1 MPPCVIEK
9 DSSRALYTVM
19 WLCILAAWCVSLSTA
34 TSDIFTCSVP
44 EDPVSARLGH
54 VATMPCWLTPSTNAE
69 GLEVRWYRPKDFD
82 NPVLLYS
89 ERKIQEASQQ
99 SQYVGRTSLG
109 LREVTSEGL
118 KGGDVTLKLVNV
130 TLRDQGEYVCYIS
143 SNQDYETASVFLNVT
158 VMGTPPL
165 LSAVRTD
172 ADSVNVSCV
181 SHGWKPRPRLQWSDG
196 RQTLK
201 PEKLDYSS
209 GAHGLV
215 SVRSWVLSSPS
226 SAPWVSCSLVLSEG
240 EELEG
245 RVDLWN
251 LGSVPETSSGL
262 QTAVIILA
270 LVLLLSVVFVGV
282 LYKKRGNKSTH
293 VPNGDIVDIETMRQA
308 EDLVDI
314 ETIKTMRQ
322 AGVDVTL
329 DPKTAPPYLTVG
341 SNGKIVRDSLYN
353 PCPPGEHAYI
363 LGTHGFTSG
372 SNAYWEVGLG
382 DQKVG
387 VKESWWVGLASGSVK
402 RQGDV
407 PATPS
412 NGFWFL
418 SSDKEKGLRLNM
430 NPNILLPANPRPQTV
445 GVYLDYDQGVLSF
458 INVKDNKHIVTV
470 GAMFTGEVFP
480 LFNPGKGDRAPM
492 TISDVRHYKTEPGQ
506 VTVSETERH
515 EETETDGDQAP
526 MTILDVSHYKTE
538 PVQVTVS
545 EREGNVSPPAEEAET
560 DGDQAPMTILDVS
573 HYKTEPVPVSV
584 SETERHE
591 ETETD
596 GDQAPMTI
604 LDVSHY
610 KTEPV
615 KVTVS
620 ETERH
625 EETETDGD
633 QAPMKIL
640 DVSHYKTEPVSVS
653 VSEREGND
661 APPAE
666 EAETDALLAFNQ
678 SRNHQTSESKDGL

>member
-19 WLCILAAWCVSLSTA
+19 WLYILAVWGVSLSTA
-34 TSDIFTCSVP
+34 TSEMFTCSVP

-54 VATMPCWLTPSTNAE
+54 VATMPCWLTPSMNAE

-82 NPVLLYS
+82 NPVLHYR

-99 SQYVGRTSLG
+99 SQYVGRSSLG

-130 TLRDQGEYVCYIS
+130 TLRDQGEYVCYVS

-215 SVRSWVLSSPS
+215 SAHSWVLSSSS

-245 RVDLWN
+245 RVDLRN
-251 LGSVPETSSGL
+251 VPAVPETSSGL
-262 QTAVIILA
+262 KTAVIILA
-270 LVLLLSVVFVGV
+270 LLLLLSVVFVGV
-282 LYKKRGNKSTH
+282 LYKKTGNKSTR
-293 VPNGDIVDIETMRQA
+293 VITGDIVDIETMRQP
-308 EDLVDI
+308 EDLVDM
-314 ETIKTMRQ
+314 ETMRQ

-341 SNGKIVRDSLYN
+341 STGKIVRDSKDN
-353 PCPPGEHAYI
+353 PCPPGEHACI
-363 LGTHGFTSG
+363 LGTRGFTSG
-372 SNAYWEVGLG
+372 SNAYWEVGLHNE
-382 DQKVG
+382 QVG
-387 VKESWWVGLASGSVK
+387 GKKSWWVGLASGPVK
-402 RQGDV
+402 RHGDV

-430 NPNILLPANPRPQTV
+430 APDILLPANPRPQIL
-445 GVYLDYDQGVLSF
+445 GVYFDYDQGVLSF
-458 INVKDNKHIVTV
+458 INVKDNKLIVTV
-470 GAMFTGEVFP
+470 RAMFIGEVFP
-480 LFNPGKGDRAPM
+480 LFNPGQGD
-492 TISDVRHYKTEPGQ
+492 T
-506 VTVSETERH
+506 
-515 EETETDGDQAP
+515 AP

-538 PVQVTVS
+538 PV
-545 EREGNVSPPAEEAET
+545 E
-560 DGDQAPMTILDVS
+560 
-573 HYKTEPVPVSV
+573 
-584 SETERHE
+584 
-591 ETETD
+591 
-596 GDQAPMTI
+596 
-604 LDVSHY
+604 
-610 KTEPV
+610 
-615 KVTVS
+615 
-620 ETERH
+620 
-625 EETETDGD
+625 
-633 QAPMKIL
+633 
-640 DVSHYKTEPVSVS
+640 VS
-653 VSEREGND
+653 VSERESKV

-666 EAETDALLAFNQ
+666 EAETDALLASNQ
-678 SRNHQTSESKDGL
+678 SRNRQTSESKDCL

>member
-1 MPPCVIEK
+1 
-9 DSSRALYTVM
+9 
-19 WLCILAAWCVSLSTA
+19 
-34 TSDIFTCSVP
+34 
-44 EDPVSARLGH
+44 
-54 VATMPCWLTPSTNAE
+54 
-69 GLEVRWYRPKDFD
+69 
-82 NPVLLYS
+82 
-89 ERKIQEASQQ
+89 
-99 SQYVGRTSLG
+99 
-109 LREVTSEGL
+109 
-118 KGGDVTLKLVNV
+118 
-130 TLRDQGEYVCYIS
+130 
-143 SNQDYETASVFLNVT
+143 
-158 VMGTPPL
+158 
-165 LSAVRTD
+165 
-172 ADSVNVSCV
+172 
-181 SHGWKPRPRLQWSDG
+181 
-196 RQTLK
+196 
-201 PEKLDYSS
+201 
-209 GAHGLV
+209 
-215 SVRSWVLSSPS
+215 
-226 SAPWVSCSLVLSEG
+226 
-240 EELEG
+240 
-245 RVDLWN
+245 
-251 LGSVPETSSGL
+251 
-262 QTAVIILA
+262 
-270 LVLLLSVVFVGV
+270 
-282 LYKKRGNKSTH
+282 
-293 VPNGDIVDIETMRQA
+293 MRQA
-308 EDLVDI
+308 EDFVDI
-314 ETIKTMRQ
+314 ETIETMRQ

-341 SNGKIVRDSLYN
+341 STGKIVRDSLYN

-363 LGTHGFTSG
+363 LGTHGFTSS

-430 NPNILLPANPRPQTV
+430 TPNILLPANPRPQTL
-445 GVYLDYDQGVLSF
+445 GVYLDYDKGVLSF

-492 TISDVRHYKTEPGQ
+492 TILDVSHYKTEPGQ

-515 EETETDGDQAP
+515 EETETDRDQAP

-538 PVQVTVS
+538 PVKVT
-545 EREGNVSPPAEEAET
+545 
-560 DGDQAPMTILDVS
+560 
-573 HYKTEPVPVSV
+573 V

-633 QAPMKIL
+633 QAPMTIL
-640 DVSHYKTEPVSVS
+640 DVSHYKTEPGKVS
-653 VSEREGND
+653 VSEREGNVS
-661 APPAE
+661 PPAE
-666 EAETDALLAFNQ
+666 EAETDALLASNQ
-678 SRNHQTSESKDGL
+678 SRNHQTSESKDSL

>member
-34 TSDIFTCSVP
+34 TSDMFTCSVP
-44 EDPVSARLGH
+44 EDPVSVRLGH
-54 VATMPCWLTPSTNAE
+54 VATMPCWLTPSMNAE

-109 LREVTSEGL
+109 LREVTSVGL

-130 TLRDQGEYVCYIS
+130 TLRDQGEYVCYVS

-158 VMGTPPL
+158 VMGSPPL

-201 PEKLDYSS
+201 PEKLEYSS

-215 SVRSWVLSSPS
+215 SAHSWVLSSPS

-245 RVDLWN
+245 RVDLRN

-262 QTAVIILA
+262 QTAVIILS
-270 LVLLLSVVFVGV
+270 LLLLLSVVFVGV

-308 EDLVDI
+308 EDFVDI
-314 ETIKTMRQ
+314 ETIETMRL

-329 DPKTAPPYLTVG
+329 DPKTAPPYLTV
-341 SNGKIVRDSLYN
+341 SSSGKVVRDSKDN
-353 PCPPGEHAYI
+353 VCPPGEHAYI

-372 SNAYWEVGLG
+372 RRAYWEVRL
-382 DQKVG
+382 DKEQVG

-402 RQGDV
+402 RQGDI

-430 NPNILLPANPRPQTV
+430 TPNILLPANPRPQTL
-445 GVYLDYDQGVLSF
+445 GVYLDYDKGVLSF
-458 INVKDNKHIVTV
+458 INVKDNKLIVTV

-480 LFNPGKGDRAPM
+480 LFNPGKGDR
-492 TISDVRHYKTEPGQ
+492 
-506 VTVSETERH
+506 
-515 EETETDGDQAP
+515 AP

-560 DGDQAPMTILDVS
+560 D
-573 HYKTEPVPVSV
+573 
-584 SETERHE
+584 
-591 ETETD
+591 
-596 GDQAPMTI
+596 
-604 LDVSHY
+604 
-610 KTEPV
+610 
-615 KVTVS
+615 
-620 ETERH
+620 
-625 EETETDGD
+625 
-633 QAPMKIL
+633 
-640 DVSHYKTEPVSVS
+640 
-653 VSEREGND
+653 
-661 APPAE
+661 
-666 EAETDALLAFNQ
+666 ALLASNQ
-678 SRNHQTSESKDGL
+678 SHNHQTSESKESL

>member
-1 MPPCVIEK
+1 
-9 DSSRALYTVM
+9 
-19 WLCILAAWCVSLSTA
+19 
-34 TSDIFTCSVP
+34 
-44 EDPVSARLGH
+44 
-54 VATMPCWLTPSTNAE
+54 
-69 GLEVRWYRPKDFD
+69 
-82 NPVLLYS
+82 
-89 ERKIQEASQQ
+89 
-99 SQYVGRTSLG
+99 
-109 LREVTSEGL
+109 
-118 KGGDVTLKLVNV
+118 
-130 TLRDQGEYVCYIS
+130 
-143 SNQDYETASVFLNVT
+143 
-158 VMGTPPL
+158 MGSPPL

-201 PEKLDYSS
+201 PEKLEYSS

-215 SVRSWVLSSPS
+215 SAHSWVLSSPS

-245 RVDLWN
+245 RVDLRN

-262 QTAVIILA
+262 QTAVIILS
-270 LVLLLSVVFVGV
+270 LLLLLSVVFVGV

-308 EDLVDI
+308 EDFVDI
-314 ETIKTMRQ
+314 ETIETMRQ

-341 SNGKIVRDSLYN
+341 STGKIVRDSLYN

-363 LGTHGFTSG
+363 LGTHGFTSS

-430 NPNILLPANPRPQTV
+430 TPNILLPANPRPQTLGV
-445 GVYLDYDQGVLSF
+445 YLDYDKGVLSFINVKDNKHIVTKGLRLNMTPNILLPANPRPQTLGVYLDYDQGVLSF
-458 INVKDNKHIVTV
+458 INVKDNKLIVTV

-480 LFNPGKGDRAPM
+480 LFNPGKGD
-492 TISDVRHYKTEPGQ
+492 K
-506 VTVSETERH
+506 
-515 EETETDGDQAP
+515 AP

-538 PVQVTVS
+538 PGQVSVS

-560 DGDQAPMTILDVS
+560 D
-573 HYKTEPVPVSV
+573 
-584 SETERHE
+584 
-591 ETETD
+591 
-596 GDQAPMTI
+596 
-604 LDVSHY
+604 
-610 KTEPV
+610 
-615 KVTVS
+615 
-620 ETERH
+620 
-625 EETETDGD
+625 
-633 QAPMKIL
+633 
-640 DVSHYKTEPVSVS
+640 
-653 VSEREGND
+653 
-661 APPAE
+661 
-666 EAETDALLAFNQ
+666 ALLASNQ
-678 SRNHQTSESKDGL
+678 SRNHQTSESKDSL

>member
-130 TLRDQGEYVCYIS
+130 TLRDQGEYVCYVS

-158 VMGTPPL
+158 VMGSPPL

-201 PEKLDYSS
+201 PEKLEYSS

-215 SVRSWVLSSPS
+215 SAHSWVLSSPS

-245 RVDLWN
+245 RVDLRN
-251 LGSVPETSSGL
+251 LGSVLETSSGL
-262 QTAVIILA
+262 QTAVIILS
-270 LVLLLSVVFVGV
+270 LLLLLSVIFIGV

-293 VPNGDIVDIETMRQA
+293 VPNGDIETMRQA
-308 EDLVDI
+308 EDFVDI

-341 SNGKIVRDSLYN
+341 SNGKVVRDSSDN
-353 PCPPGEHAYI
+353 VCPPG
-363 LGTHGFTSG
+363 
-372 SNAYWEVGLG
+372 
-382 DQKVG
+382 
-387 VKESWWVGLASGSVK
+387 
-402 RQGDV
+402 
-407 PATPS
+407 
-412 NGFWFL
+412 
-418 SSDKEKGLRLNM
+418 
-430 NPNILLPANPRPQTV
+430 
-445 GVYLDYDQGVLSF
+445 
-458 INVKDNKHIVTV
+458 
-470 GAMFTGEVFP
+470 
-480 LFNPGKGDRAPM
+480 
-492 TISDVRHYKTEPGQ
+492 
-506 VTVSETERH
+506 
-515 EETETDGDQAP
+515 
-526 MTILDVSHYKTE
+526 
-538 PVQVTVS
+538 
-545 EREGNVSPPAEEAET
+545 
-560 DGDQAPMTILDVS
+560 
-573 HYKTEPVPVSV
+573 
-584 SETERHE
+584 
-591 ETETD
+591 
-596 GDQAPMTI
+596 
-604 LDVSHY
+604 
-610 KTEPV
+610 
-615 KVTVS
+615 
-620 ETERH
+620 
-625 EETETDGD
+625 
-633 QAPMKIL
+633 
-640 DVSHYKTEPVSVS
+640 
-653 VSEREGND
+653 
-661 APPAE
+661 
-666 EAETDALLAFNQ
+666 
-678 SRNHQTSESKDGL
+678 

>member
-109 LREVTSEGL
+109 LREITSVGL
-118 KGGDVTLKLVNV
+118 KGGDVTLSLVNV
-130 TLRDQGEYVCYIS
+130 TLRDQGEYVCYVS

-158 VMGTPPL
+158 VMGSPPL

-201 PEKLDYSS
+201 PEKLEYSS

-215 SVRSWVLSSPS
+215 SAHSWVLSSPS

-245 RVDLWN
+245 RVDLRN

-262 QTAVIILA
+262 QTAVIILS
-270 LVLLLSVVFVGV
+270 LLLLLSVVFVGV

-293 VPNGDIVDIETMRQA
+293 VPIGDIVDIETMRQA
-308 EDLVDI
+308 EDFVDI
-314 ETIKTMRQ
+314 ETIETMRL

-329 DPKTAPPYLTVG
+329 DPKTAPPYLTV
-341 SNGKIVRDSLYN
+341 SSSGKVVRDSKDN
-353 PCPPGEHAYI
+353 VCPPGEHAYI

-372 SNAYWEVGLG
+372 RRAYWEVRL
-382 DQKVG
+382 DKEQVG

-402 RQGDV
+402 RQGDI

-430 NPNILLPANPRPQTV
+430 TPNILLPANPRPQTL

-458 INVKDNKHIVTV
+458 INVKDNKLIVTV
-470 GAMFTGEVFP
+470 RAMFTGEVFP
-480 LFNPGKGDRAPM
+480 LFNPGKGD
-492 TISDVRHYKTEPGQ
+492 I
-506 VTVSETERH
+506 
-515 EETETDGDQAP
+515 AP
-526 MTILDVSHYKTE
+526 MTILDVSHYQTE
-538 PVQVTVS
+538 P
-545 EREGNVSPPAEEAET
+545 G
-560 DGDQAPMTILDVS
+560 
-573 HYKTEPVPVSV
+573 K
-584 SETERHE
+584 
-591 ETETD
+591 
-596 GDQAPMTI
+596 
-604 LDVSHY
+604 
-610 KTEPV
+610 
-615 KVTVS
+615 
-620 ETERH
+620 
-625 EETETDGD
+625 
-633 QAPMKIL
+633 
-640 DVSHYKTEPVSVS
+640 VS
-653 VSEREGND
+653 VSEREGNV

-666 EAETDALLAFNQ
+666 EAETDPLLDSNQ
-678 SRNHQTSESKDGL
+678 SHNHQTSESKESL

>member
-130 TLRDQGEYVCYIS
+130 TLRDQGEYVCYVS

-158 VMGTPPL
+158 VMGSPPL

-201 PEKLDYSS
+201 PEKLEYSS

-215 SVRSWVLSSPS
+215 SAHSWVLSSPS

-245 RVDLWN
+245 RVDLRN
-251 LGSVPETSSGL
+251 LGSVLETSSGL
-262 QTAVIILA
+262 QTAVIILS
-270 LVLLLSVVFVGV
+270 LLLLLSVIFIGV

-293 VPNGDIVDIETMRQA
+293 VPNGDIETMRQA
-308 EDLVDI
+308 EDFVDI

-341 SNGKIVRDSLYN
+341 SNGKVVRDSSDN
-353 PCPPGEHAYI
+353 VCPPGEHAYI
-363 LGTHGFTSG
+363 LGTLGFTSG
-372 SNAYWEVGLG
+372 SGAYWEVGL
-382 DQKVG
+382 DKEMVG
-387 VKESWWVGLASGSVK
+387 IKESWWVGLASGSVK
-402 RQGDV
+402 RQGDI

-430 NPNILLPANPRPQTV
+430 TPDVSMSSYVQLCRAIPRPQTL

-458 INVKDNKHIVTV
+458 INVKDNKLIVTV

-480 LFNPGKGDRAPM
+480 LFNPGKGD
-492 TISDVRHYKTEPGQ
+492 
-506 VTVSETERH
+506 
-515 EETETDGDQAP
+515 QAP

-538 PVQVTVS
+538 PGKVSVS

-560 DGDQAPMTILDVS
+560 D
-573 HYKTEPVPVSV
+573 
-584 SETERHE
+584 
-591 ETETD
+591 
-596 GDQAPMTI
+596 
-604 LDVSHY
+604 
-610 KTEPV
+610 
-615 KVTVS
+615 
-620 ETERH
+620 
-625 EETETDGD
+625 
-633 QAPMKIL
+633 
-640 DVSHYKTEPVSVS
+640 
-653 VSEREGND
+653 
-661 APPAE
+661 
-666 EAETDALLAFNQ
+666 ALLTKVAFNQ
-678 SRNHQTSESKDGL
+678 SHNHQTSESKDSL